1 MSNLVVTQNGGNIM
15 VGGYAIEPS
24 LGITTFNGKREED
37 NRTSGSIQTVS
48 DIFKGL
54 AVPAGLFM
62 IQDTLLKKEKDD
74 KIELVNRNVVDS
86 KLYDTLLNS
95 ATLENKR
102 KFVKNTRKNRNVKN
116 KVTKRNK
123 RTRRNK

>member
-1 MSNLVVTQNGGNIM
+1 
-15 VGGYAIEPS
+15 
-24 LGITTFNGKREED
+24 
-37 NRTSGSIQTVS
+37 
-48 DIFKGL
+48 
-54 AVPAGLFM
+54 M

>member
-1 MSNLVVTQNGGNIM
+1 MSNLVVTNNGGNIM

-37 NRTSGSIQTVS
+37 NRTSGTIQTVS

-62 IQDTLLKKEKDD
+62 MQDNLLNKKKDSD
-74 KIELVNRNVVDS
+74 IELIHKNVVDS
-86 KLYDTLLNS
+86 KLYDTLLNNV
-95 ATLENKR
+95 TLKEKQ
-102 KFVKNTRKNRNVKN
+102 KLIKNTRKRRNMK
-116 KVTKRNK
+116 NK
-123 RTRRNK
+123 RTRKNKSLF